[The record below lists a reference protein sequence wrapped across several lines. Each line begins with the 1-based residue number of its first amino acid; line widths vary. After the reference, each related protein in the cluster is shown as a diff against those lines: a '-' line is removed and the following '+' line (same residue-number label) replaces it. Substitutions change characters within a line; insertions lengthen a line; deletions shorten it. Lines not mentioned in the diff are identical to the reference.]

1 MKFVFLSLIFIFCF
15 TSFNQVVFYKKI
27 GGKNYDA
34 LADILVTRSGDLLAV
49 GRTDS
54 YSQDMNINLIKFD
67 TQGNIIWDRT
77 YGGNETEGAS
87 VIIQTQEGGFL
98 VAGYSDSN
106 AENANENDVWLLK
119 INANG
124 EKEWERFYKTSD
136 SIDEAQGLVETEEGN
151 FLIVGNTTSLSTGN
165 TDIFVMKVNKKGDI
179 LWQKKYGEMEG
190 EQAGHIISTGKGFMI
205 IGSKEIPKK
214 RWDMWLLHIDTQGE
228 ILWNQNYGG
237 SDNEMGNVMT
247 MMPDGNYVLAGFTYT
262 YAEGSLDAWVVKINQ
277 KGEKI
282 WDKTLGGL
290 STDEVF
296 DVIIT
301 KEKNILI
308 TGYTDMYVPDKNYNN
323 TSNNGNDVLVALLD
337 ANGNELWKEII
348 GGVGTQR
355 AYAVVERNEAYFLAG
370 YADENGNSGTDHL
383 IIKINSNRDK

>member
-1 MKFVFLSLIFIFCF
+1 MKFVFLSLIFIFCL
-15 TSFNQVVFYKKI
+15 TSSNQVIFYKKI

-67 TQGNIIWDRT
+67 SQGNIIWDRT
-77 YGGNETEGAS
+77 YGGNETEGANA
-87 VIIQTQEGGFL
+87 IIQTQEGGFL

-124 EKEWERFYKTSD
+124 EREWERFYKTPD
-136 SIDEAQGLVETEEGN
+136 SIDEAQGLIETEDGN
-151 FLIVGNTTSLSTGN
+151 FLIVGNTTSLSEGN
-165 TDIFVMKVNKKGDI
+165 VDIFVMKVNKKGDI
-179 LWQKKYGEMEG
+179 LWQKKYGELGG
-190 EQAGHIISTGKGFMI
+190 EQAGHVISTSQGFMI
-205 IGSKEIPKK
+205 VGSKEIPKK
-214 RWDMWLLHIDTQGE
+214 RWDMWLLHIDKQGE

-247 MMPDGNYVLAGFTYT
+247 VMPDGNYVLAGFTYS
-262 YAEGSLDAWVVKINQ
+262 YAEGSLDAWVVKINH

-290 STDEVF
+290 STDEVL
-296 DVIIT
+296 DIIIT

-308 TGYTDMYVPDKNYNN
+308 VGYTDVYVPDKNYNN

-337 ANGNELWKEII
+337 TNGNKIWEETI
-348 GGVGTQR
+348 GGLGSQR
-355 AYAVVERNEAYFLAG
+355 GYGIVEKDEAYFLAG
-370 YADENGNSGTDHL
+370 YADENSDSGTDHL
-383 IIKINSNRDK
+383 IIKINANRDK

>member
-87 VIIQTQEGGFL
+87 AIIQTQEGGFL

-124 EKEWERFYKTSD
+124 EKEWERFYKTPD

-151 FLIVGNTTSLSTGN
+151 FLIVGNTTSLSAGN

-179 LWQKKYGEMEG
+179 LWQKKYGEIEG
-190 EQAGHIISTGKGFMI
+190 EQAGHIISTSQGFMI

-214 RWDMWLLHIDTQGE
+214 RWDMWLLHIDKQGE

-237 SDNEMGNVMT
+237 SDNEMGNALAI
-247 MMPDGNYVLAGFTYT
+247 MPDGSYVLAGFTYT

-308 TGYTDMYVPDKNYNN
+308 AGYTDMYVPDKNYNN

-348 GGVGTQR
+348 GGLGTQR
-355 AYAVVERNEAYFLAG
+355 AYGIVEKDEAYFLAG